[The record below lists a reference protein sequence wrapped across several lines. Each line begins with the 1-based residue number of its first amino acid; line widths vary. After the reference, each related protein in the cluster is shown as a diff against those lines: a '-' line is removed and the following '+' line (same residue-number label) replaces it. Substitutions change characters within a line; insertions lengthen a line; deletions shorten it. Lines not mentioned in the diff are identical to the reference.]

1 MSSSFFLATL
11 TLFDFSM
18 SSTIFIIG
26 LRLKSS
32 RSSHPFT
39 KKKISSFTTST
50 STSGNSNTIQR
61 KEESQTTQLSTTSQF
76 LFKSVFVLQQKKW
89 NVVDWEWLKESKK
102 IYRVFYV
109 GGKMYKS
116 YHCITCSIDTLSL
129 SLLHVCV

>member
-50 STSGNSNTIQR
+50 STSGNSNTIPATGIVER
-61 KEESQTTQLSTTSQF
+61 KEKPNDPVIHD
-76 LFKSVFVLQQKKW
+76 KSVSFQ
-89 NVVDWEWLKESKK
+89 
-102 IYRVFYV
+102 V
-109 GGKMYKS
+109 GVRFATEEMKRR
-116 YHCITCSIDTLSL
+116 
-129 SLLHVCV
+129 